1 MLVEIMKIGNEDVV
15 TVSSLD
21 VAETFTYF
29 DEESGRQYI
38 REHKAI
44 LRAIRELKCSEEFR
58 GEHFSPSDYTDSRG
72 KRQPC
77 VLMDKDGFSMLV
89 MGFEDPK
96 SIKFKEAYIQQF
108 NAMEKALKEIV
119 EQRHRTELERAK
131 GIAVRQA
138 LTKAIQQSNEN
149 DRMHGHAYSTY
160 TNVIYKSIFG
170 KDASKLREEYGI
182 SKKENLRDCFS
193 EEELKQIQNAEMLVS
208 SLMGYGW
215 GYDEIKDFV
224 MSKAN
229 IMIA

>member
-1 MLVEIMKIGNEDVV
+1 MLVEIMKIRNEDVV

-72 KRQPC
+72 KKQPC

-96 SIKFKEAYIQQF
+96 SVKFKEAYIQQF
-108 NAMEKALKEIV
+108 NAMEKALKEII

-170 KDASKLREEYGI
+170 KDASKLREEFGI
-182 SKKENLRDCFS
+182 SKKDNLRDCFS

-224 MSKAN
+224 ISKAN
-229 IMIA
+229 KMIA